1 MEPRRPNAIARRD
14 SRPDP
19 RREEKRSTPR
29 PDVRRDE
36 KQGAPRPDAHRD
48 EKRSGPRPWLRRAPR
63 PVPRP
68 EGPAIRLGPGTYLVH
83 TQPGLEGIA
92 YSEVEARSA
101 GAERPSTPSRR
112 GVVVR
117 ELGRR
122 VVPGRAGMCLFT
134 APSPDPLRLM
144 RTAEELFAVVGYRT
158 GLALERTAL
167 ERIRGIARDAAY
179 VEAALAARLRV
190 LPGSRSGAR
199 LKFRVITR
207 MTGDHEF
214 RRAEFQRAL
223 ERGISERTDHS
234 WRLVDGE
241 ADVEFW
247 ATLLDDELILALRL
261 SDESM
266 RQRDYK
272 VAHIPGSLRESVAAA
287 LGLLSRPQ
295 PEDVVL
301 DPFCGAGTV
310 LIERAHLG
318 RYQMLLGG
326 DTDRDALAAARTN
339 IGPRYKPI
347 ELHTWDAAAIPLT
360 DGSVSRIV
368 TNLPWG
374 LKHGSH
380 AENRRLYPRLL
391 REFARLLRPDGVAVM
406 LTGET
411 RLMSDILRNSP
422 LRAEQTVRVS
432 ILGARASIYVCGKR

>member
-14 SRPDP
+14 ARPDP

-29 PDVRRDE
+29 PDARRDE
-36 KQGAPRPDAHRD
+36 KQG
-48 EKRSGPRPWLRRAPR
+48 GPRPWLRRAPR

-92 YSEVEARSA
+92 YAEVEARSA
-101 GAERPSTPSRR
+101 GAERSSTPGRH
-112 GVVVR
+112 GVGVR

-167 ERIRGIARDAAY
+167 ERIRGVARDAAY

-295 PEDVVL
+295 PDDVVL

-347 ELHTWDAAAIPLT
+347 ELHPWDAAAIPLT
-360 DGSVSRIV
+360 DGSVSPIV

>member
-1 MEPRRPNAIARRD
+1 MEPRRPSAIARRD
-14 SRPDP
+14 ARPDAH
-19 RREEKRSTPR
+19 RDEKRS
-29 PDVRRDE
+29 
-36 KQGAPRPDAHRD
+36 APRPDAHRD

-92 YSEVEARSA
+92 FAEVEARSA
-101 GAERPSTPSRR
+101 GVERTSTSDRR
-112 GVVVR
+112 GGGVRGSVR

-167 ERIRGIARDAAY
+167 ERIRGIARDAPL
-179 VEAALAARLRV
+179 VEEALAARVRV
-190 LPGSRSGAR
+190 LPGSRSGVR

-295 PEDVVL
+295 PDDVVL

-310 LIERAHLG
+310 LIERAHLA

-326 DTDRDALAAARTN
+326 DTDRAALDAARTN

-360 DGSVSRIV
+360 DGSVSRVI

-391 REFARLLRPDGVAVM
+391 REFARLLGPDGVAVM

-411 RLMSDILRNSP
+411 RLMSEILRNAP